1 MKAVDT
7 FQQSK
12 DGQQLLQSMED
23 KGFIGLGYIHNG
35 LKQISA
41 SKPLRVPA
49 DAAGLK
55 FRIMPSD
62 VLAAQFEALKANP
75 LKKPFSEVF
84 ILLQTKAIDGQENTY
99 SNTYSQKFFEVQP
112 YITETNHGLLD
123 YMVVVTAEFW
133 QSIPEDTRTQLKA
146 LLDEA
151 LVYGNNL
158 ANEKDLED
166 KQKIIDSNR
175 TKIILL
181 TPEERTQWVEAMKPV
196 WKEFEGEIGKD
207 LIDAAYKSNK

>member
-55 FRIMPSD
+55 SASCH
-62 VLAAQFEALKANP
+62 L
-75 LKKPFSEVF
+75 
-84 ILLQTKAIDGQENTY
+84 TY
-99 SNTYSQKFFEVQP
+99 
-112 YITETNHGLLD
+112 
-123 YMVVVTAEFW
+123 
-133 QSIPEDTRTQLKA
+133 
-146 LLDEA
+146 
-151 LVYGNNL
+151 
-158 ANEKDLED
+158 
-166 KQKIIDSNR
+166 
-175 TKIILL
+175 
-181 TPEERTQWVEAMKPV
+181 
-196 WKEFEGEIGKD
+196 
-207 LIDAAYKSNK
+207 